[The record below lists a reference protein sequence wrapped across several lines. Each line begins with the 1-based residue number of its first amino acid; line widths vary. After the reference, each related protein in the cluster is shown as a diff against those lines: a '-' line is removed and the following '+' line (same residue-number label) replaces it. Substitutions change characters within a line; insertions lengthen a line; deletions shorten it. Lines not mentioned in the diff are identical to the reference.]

1 MTRLSKNISS
11 EFTAEK
17 RRLSENAF
25 LKGEMEVSHAVTYDP
40 MPVPY
45 DHGQA
50 QTNGHATA
58 LPGSASPS
66 KDRKEESSCYVALDM
81 DEAAKKESKSEV
93 MDLAKQDHWHG
104 MLDCSKL
111 PHQPSN
117 LTLYDQ
123 GRKEILLPTYL
134 AVVMKA
140 MRNLDEQNSS
150 VDMSITLVMRI
161 DFGELPKDVKD
172 YLADNLKIRI
182 NEDELLLADLRGEPK
197 WKKNIFFTTLRINLK
212 DLVFSGEDEDYSVWE
227 QFPFDAPEVNLRIEM
242 TSVTVRGDNVHKDFK
257 GYKVRYNLHE
267 YFGRDVSETDVLE
280 ETLDDKLRRQRVMI
294 SFKKSADCLASF
306 DIFHAGLRVRF
317 PSETKKTETLVFKYS
332 PVVCYMIPLFRHP
345 GAHLRTMVFPL
356 LVTNLSTIGTLLM
369 GVGEHYAYGSLNRE
383 LAYNDRMN
391 ALVTILIA
399 LFAFLTFARS
409 KLPDVPVTTIMDRFI
424 FQSVAM
430 TCMGIVQ
437 TVVTLKVQL
446 LGGSQISIMFADVV
460 FYVTWAIVAIQS
472 VYLILVTTIKFRTYR
487 RVLSTGQKV
496 LKNSIEAKASKV
508 DKEKEAADVARLR
521 DSSVTSRLIGA
532 MRQASQFKLNLGGA
546 AEEIDDPEEKKRLA
560 ASSQVKKS
568 SVDFNTADYGLPVS
582 GTDM

>member
-1 MTRLSKNISS
+1 
-11 EFTAEK
+11 
-17 RRLSENAF
+17 
-25 LKGEMEVSHAVTYDP
+25 
-40 MPVPY
+40 
-45 DHGQA
+45 
-50 QTNGHATA
+50 
-58 LPGSASPS
+58 
-66 KDRKEESSCYVALDM
+66 
-81 DEAAKKESKSEV
+81 
-93 MDLAKQDHWHG
+93 
-104 MLDCSKL
+104 
-111 PHQPSN
+111 
-117 LTLYDQ
+117 
-123 GRKEILLPTYL
+123 
-134 AVVMKA
+134 
-140 MRNLDEQNSS
+140 
-150 VDMSITLVMRI
+150 
-161 DFGELPKDVKD
+161 
-172 YLADNLKIRI
+172 
-182 NEDELLLADLRGEPK
+182 
-197 WKKNIFFTTLRINLK
+197 
-212 DLVFSGEDEDYSVWE
+212 
-227 QFPFDAPEVNLRIEM
+227 
-242 TSVTVRGDNVHKDFK
+242 
-257 GYKVRYNLHE
+257 
-267 YFGRDVSETDVLE
+267 
-280 ETLDDKLRRQRVMI
+280 
-294 SFKKSADCLASF
+294 
-306 DIFHAGLRVRF
+306 
-317 PSETKKTETLVFKYS
+317 
-332 PVVCYMIPLFRHP
+332 
-345 GAHLRTMVFPL
+345 
-356 LVTNLSTIGTLLM
+356 M

>member
-1 MTRLSKNISS
+1 MTRLSNNISS

-25 LKGEMEVSHAVTYDP
+25 LKGKMEVSHAVTYDP